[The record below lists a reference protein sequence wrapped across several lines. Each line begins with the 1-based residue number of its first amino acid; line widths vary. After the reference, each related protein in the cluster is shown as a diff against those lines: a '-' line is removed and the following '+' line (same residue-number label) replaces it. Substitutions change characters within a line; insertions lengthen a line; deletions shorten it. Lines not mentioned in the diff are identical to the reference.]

1 MTETEQMVLA
11 ALLDLE
17 RTIEAMPHTT
27 PKPSLLPL
35 FSRLDDLTRS
45 LPVTTDP
52 TLLHYLHKKS
62 YQKARLFLQG
72 REAESNLAVTTYNQA
87 VIDAVH
93 DLADAV
99 TSIQGLARTSVE
111 QAAARKATDEAYGL
125 AVVRYRAGLGNYLTV
140 LTAQT
145 QQLAQDRLNVDLAAR
160 AFELDVNLARALGG
174 GYTDPA
180 ALQLSAARP

>member
-1 MTETEQMVLA
+1 VGSLGLSN
-11 ALLDLE
+11 LLMSASGILGVGPA
-17 RTIEAMPHTT
+17 IH
-27 PKPSLLPL
+27 LPI
-35 FSRLDDLTRS
+35 FEGGRLN
-45 LPVTTDP
+45 
-52 TLLHYLHKKS
+52 
-62 YQKARLFLQG
+62 ANLQG